1 MSITKTPNDYSYYY
15 LQKAKE
21 KAKEL
26 GKDYDKMD
34 AIERAFLDALV
45 RTEDD

>member
-1 MSITKTPNDYSYYY
+1 MSITKTPNDHSYYY

-26 GKDYDKMD
+26 GQDYDKLD
-34 AIERAFLDALV
+34 ALERAFYDSIV
-45 RTEDD
+45 RLEDD

>member
-1 MSITKTPNDYSYYY
+1 MSITKTPNDHSYYY

-26 GKDYDKMD
+26 GKDYDKID
-34 AIERAFLDALV
+34 AIERAFFDALV